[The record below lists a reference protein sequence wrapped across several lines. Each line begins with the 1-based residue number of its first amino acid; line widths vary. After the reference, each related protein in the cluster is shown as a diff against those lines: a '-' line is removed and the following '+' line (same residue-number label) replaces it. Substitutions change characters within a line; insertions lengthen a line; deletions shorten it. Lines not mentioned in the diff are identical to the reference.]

1 MSSTAELKK
10 IKLNVTNI
18 KSVLLDGKKAV
29 DEKKKDRQDF
39 LDKLAEEKKQKQ
51 EEKGLE
57 KPIKPTQKKPDL
69 KSPVKSSMGLMNRI
83 FTFVGAIVGGI
94 VVKALPEIIEA
105 VKKVIEFVKPIFE
118 KIVEGL
124 KPVFNAIGN
133 LFGDKGSYD
142 AEKEKVNEDID
153 QAQLMGKDIDS
164 QVGELDKASGEIEN
178 ENKGLGEN
186 SNALGGEEKGLLKD
200 RERKKEEKD
209 EDKND
214 TDDSTKVE
222 SNEVITAENL
232 TTPAS
237 EVVKIVDG
245 KEVVVTDMDE
255 SLKIQND
262 ARNMLKNAESGGGS
276 DVVSSTEI
284 TSVTNVIV
292 PPVMP
297 VKDNFPRTKQGRRSF
312 RNAYKTY
319 VIEMKKYNKT
329 QKNLVKPSDSN
340 KNGLTALNKTDGL
353 TSMNGSGSTTI
364 VYQRQVVQVQLQH
377 QLKYNGTESISTSDI

>member
-29 DEKKKDRQDF
+29 DEKQKDRQDF

-69 KSPVKSSMGLMNRI
+69 KSPVKSSMGLMNRV

-124 KPVFNAIGN
+124 KPVFNFIGD
-133 LFGDKGSYD
+133 LFKDKGTYD
-142 AEKEKVNEDID
+142 SEKEKVNADIE
-153 QAQLMGKDIDS
+153 QAQLVGKDIDA
-164 QVGELDKASGEIEN
+164 QGGELNKASDDIVN
-178 ENKGLGEN
+178 ENKGLAAN
-186 SNALGGEEKGLLKD
+186 SDALGGEEDGLKKD
-200 RERKKEEKD
+200 REQKKEEKD
-209 EDKND
+209 EDKDDNN
-214 TDDSTKVE
+214 DSTNVE
-222 SNEVITAENL
+222 SNENITVENL
-232 TTPAS
+232 GPTSAT

-245 KEVVVTDMDE
+245 KEVVVTDLDE
-255 SLKIQND
+255 NLKIQNN
-262 ARNMLKNAESGGGS
+262 ARDFLKNAITGDGE
-276 DVVSSTEI
+276 VVSSTEI

-297 VKDNFPRTKQGRRSF
+297 VKENFPRTKQGRRNF
-312 RNAYKTY
+312 RNAYKQY
-319 VIEMKKYNKT
+319 VIEMKEYNKT
-329 QKNLVKPSDSN
+329 QQNLVKPSDSN

-364 VYQRQVVQVQLQH
+364 VYQRQVVQVPVATPI
-377 QLKYNGTESISTSDI
+377 KV

>member
-94 VVKALPEIIEA
+94 VVKALPEIIDA
-105 VKKVIEFVKPIFE
+105 VKKVIEYVKPIFT
-118 KIVEGL
+118 KIQEGL
-124 KPVFNAIGN
+124 EPVFSFIGG
-133 LFGDKGSYD
+133 FFKDTGSYD
-142 AEKEKVNEDID
+142 SEKEKVNADIE
-153 QAQLMGKDIDS
+153 QAQLAGKDIDA
-164 QVGELDKASGEIEN
+164 QGGELNKASDDIVN
-178 ENKGLGEN
+178 ENKGLAAN
-186 SNALGGEEKGLLKD
+186 SNALGGEEDGLKKD
-200 RERKKEEKD
+200 REQKKEEND
-209 EDKND
+209 EDKDD

-222 SNEVITAENL
+222 SNENITVENL
-232 TTPAS
+232 GPTSAT

-245 KEVVVTDMDE
+245 KEVVVTDLDE
-255 SLKIQND
+255 NLKIQND
-262 ARNMLKNAESGGGS
+262 ARDFLKNAMTGDGE
-276 DVVSSTEI
+276 VVSSTEI

-297 VKDNFPRTKQGRRSF
+297 VKENFPRTKQGRRNF
-312 RNAYKTY
+312 RNAYKQY
-319 VIEMKKYNKT
+319 VIEMKQYNQT

-340 KNGLTALNKTDGL
+340 KNGLTALNTTGGL
-353 TSMNGSGSTTI
+353 TSINGSGSTTV
-364 VYQRQVVQVQLQH
+364 VYQRQIVEKVIPV
-377 QLKYNGTESISTSDI
+377 SV

>member
-94 VVKALPEIIEA
+94 VVKALPEIIDA
-105 VKKVIEFVKPIFE
+105 VKKVIEYVKPIFV
-118 KIVEGL
+118 KIQEGL
-124 KPVFNAIGN
+124 EPVFSFIGG
-133 LFGDKGSYD
+133 FFKDTGSYD
-142 AEKEKVNEDID
+142 SEKEKVNADIE
-153 QAQLMGKDIDS
+153 QAQLAGKDIDA
-164 QVGELDKASGEIEN
+164 QGGELNKASDDIVN
-178 ENKGLGEN
+178 ENKGLAAN
-186 SNALGGEEKGLLKD
+186 SNALGGEEDGLKKD
-200 RERKKEEKD
+200 REQKKEEKD
-209 EDKND
+209 EDKDD

-222 SNEVITAENL
+222 SNENITVENL
-232 TTPAS
+232 GPTSAT

-245 KEVVVTDMDE
+245 KEVVVTDLDE
-255 SLKIQND
+255 NLKIQND
-262 ARNMLKNAESGGGS
+262 ARNFLKNAMTGDGE
-276 DVVSSTEI
+276 VVSSTEI

-329 QKNLVKPSDSN
+329 QKNLVKPSESN
-340 KNGLTALNKTDGL
+340 KNGLSALNSTDGL
-353 TSMNGSGSTTI
+353 TSMNGSGNTTI
-364 VYQRQVVQVQLQH
+364 VYQRQVVQVPVATPI
-377 QLKYNGTESISTSDI
+377 KV

>member
-57 KPIKPTQKKPDL
+57 KPIQPTQKKPDL

-94 VVKALPEIIEA
+94 VVKALPEIIES

-164 QVGELDKASGEIEN
+164 QVGELDKASGEIVN
-178 ENKGLGEN
+178 ENKGLAAN
-186 SNALGGEEKGLLKD
+186 SDALGGEETGLKKD
-200 RERKKEEKD
+200 REQKKEEKD
-209 EDKND
+209 EDKDN
-214 TDDSTKVE
+214 STKVE
-222 SNEVITAENL
+222 SNENVTVENL
-232 TTPAS
+232 GPTPAS
-237 EVVKIVDG
+237 VVTKMVDG

-255 SLKIQND
+255 SLNIQNK

-276 DVVSSTEI
+276 EVVSSTEI
-284 TSVTNVIV
+284 TSAINVIV

-297 VKDNFPRTKQGRRSF
+297 VKENFPRTRQGRRNF
-312 RNAYKTY
+312 RNAYKQY
-319 VIEMKKYNKT
+319 IIEMKEYNKT
-329 QKNLVKPSDSN
+329 QKDLIKPSESN

-364 VYQRQVVQVQLQH
+364 VYQRQVVQVPVATPI
-377 QLKYNGTESISTSDI
+377 KV

>member
-29 DEKKKDRQDF
+29 DEKQKDRQDF

-105 VKKVIEFVKPIFE
+105 VKKVIDFVKPIFE

-164 QVGELDKASGEIEN
+164 QVGELDKASGEIVN
-178 ENKGLGEN
+178 ENKGLAAN
-186 SNALGGEEKGLLKD
+186 SDALGGEETDLKKD
-200 RERKKEEKD
+200 REQKKEEKD
-209 EDKND
+209 EDK
-214 TDDSTKVE
+214 DDSTQVE
-222 SNEVITAENL
+222 SNENVTVENL
-232 TTPAS
+232 GPTPAS
-237 EVVKIVDG
+237 VVTKMVDG

-262 ARNMLKNAESGGGS
+262 ARNMLENAGMGDGS
-276 DVVSSTEI
+276 EVVSSTEI

-297 VKDNFPRTKQGRRSF
+297 VKENYPRTRQGRRNF
-312 RNAYKTY
+312 RNAYKQY
-319 VIEMKKYNKT
+319 VIEMKEYNKT
-329 QKNLVKPSDSN
+329 QQNLVKPSDSN

-364 VYQRQVVQVQLQH
+364 VYQRQVVQVPVATPI
-377 QLKYNGTESISTSDI
+377 KV

>member
-94 VVKALPEIIEA
+94 VVKALPEIIDA
-105 VKKVIEFVKPIFE
+105 VKKVIEYVKPIFA
-118 KIVEGL
+118 KIQEGL
-124 KPVFNAIGN
+124 EPVFSFIGG
-133 LFGDKGSYD
+133 FFKDTGSYD
-142 AEKEKVNEDID
+142 SEKEKVNADIE
-153 QAQLMGKDIDS
+153 QAQLAGKDIDA
-164 QVGELDKASGEIEN
+164 QGGELSKSADDIAN

-186 SNALGGEEKGLLKD
+186 SDALGGEEKGLLKD
-200 RERKKEEKD
+200 REQKKEEKD
-209 EDKND
+209 EDKDDNN
-214 TDDSTKVE
+214 DSTKVE
-222 SNEVITAENL
+222 SNENITVENL
-232 TTPAS
+232 GPTPAS
-237 EVVKIVDG
+237 VVTKMVDG
-245 KEVVVTDMDE
+245 EEVVVTDMDE

-262 ARNMLKNAESGGGS
+262 ARNMLKNAVSGDGEK
-276 DVVSSTEI
+276 VASSTEI
-284 TSVTNVIV
+284 SGATNIIV

-297 VKDNFPRTKQGRRSF
+297 VKENFPRTKQGRRNF
-312 RNAYKTY
+312 RNAYKQY
-319 VIEMKKYNKT
+319 VIEMKEYNET
-329 QKNLVKPSDSN
+329 QKNLIKPSENN
-340 KNGLTALNKTDGL
+340 KNGLKALNTTEGL
-353 TSMNGSGSTTI
+353 TNENGTGNNTI
-364 VYQRQVVQVQLQH
+364 IVQRQIVEVPIKIPV
-377 QLKYNGTESISTSDI
+377 NV

>member
-124 KPVFNAIGN
+124 KPVFNFIGD
-133 LFGDKGSYD
+133 LFKDKGTYD
-142 AEKEKVNEDID
+142 SEKEKVNADIE
-153 QAQLMGKDIDS
+153 QAQLVGKDIDA
-164 QVGELDKASGEIEN
+164 QGGELNKASNDIVN
-178 ENKGLGEN
+178 ENKGLAAN
-186 SNALGGEEKGLLKD
+186 SDALGGEEDGLKKD
-200 RERKKEEKD
+200 REQKKEEKD
-209 EDKND
+209 EDKVD
-214 TDDSTKVE
+214 ADDSTQVE
-222 SNEVITAENL
+222 SSKNVTVENL
-232 TTPAS
+232 GPTPAS
-237 EVVKIVDG
+237 VVTKMVDG

-262 ARNMLKNAESGGGS
+262 ARNMLKNAESGDGS
-276 DVVSSTEI
+276 KVVSSTEI
-284 TSVTNVIV
+284 TSVTNIIV

-297 VKDNFPRTKQGRRSF
+297 VKENFPRTRQGRRNF
-312 RNAYKTY
+312 RNAYKQY
-319 VIEMKKYNKT
+319 VIEMKEYNKT
-329 QKNLVKPSDSN
+329 QQNLVKPSDSN
-340 KNGLTALNKTDGL
+340 KNGLTALNKTDVL

-364 VYQRQVVQVQLQH
+364 VYQRQVVQVPVATPI
-377 QLKYNGTESISTSDI
+377 KV

>member
-105 VKKVIEFVKPIFE
+105 VKKVIDFVKPIFE

-142 AEKEKVNEDID
+142 AEKEKVNEDIE

-164 QVGELDKASGEIEN
+164 QVGELDKASGEIVN
-178 ENKGLGEN
+178 ENKGLAAN
-186 SNALGGEEKGLLKD
+186 SDALGGEETDLKKD
-200 RERKKEEKD
+200 REQKKEEKD
-209 EDKND
+209 EDK
-214 TDDSTKVE
+214 DDSTQVE
-222 SNEVITAENL
+222 SNETVTVENL
-232 TTPAS
+232 GPTSAS
-237 EVVKIVDG
+237 VVTKMVDG
-245 KEVVVTDMDE
+245 KEVVVSDLDE
-255 SLKIQND
+255 NLKIQND
-262 ARNMLKNAESGGGS
+262 ARKMLENAGMGDGS
-276 DVVSSTEI
+276 EVVSSTEI

-297 VKDNFPRTKQGRRSF
+297 VKEDYPRTRQGRRNF
-312 RNAYKTY
+312 RNAYKQY
-319 VIEMKKYNKT
+319 VIEMKEYNKT
-329 QKNLVKPSDSN
+329 QQNLIKPSDNN

-364 VYQRQVVQVQLQH
+364 VYQRQVAQVPVATPI
-377 QLKYNGTESISTSDI
+377 KV

>member
-105 VKKVIEFVKPIFE
+105 VKKVIDFVKPIFE

-142 AEKEKVNEDID
+142 SEKEKVNEDID

-164 QVGELDKASGEIEN
+164 QEGELDKASGEIEN
-178 ENKGLGEN
+178 ENKGLGAN
-186 SNALGGEEKGLLKD
+186 SDALGG
-200 RERKKEEKD
+200 
-209 EDKND
+209 
-214 TDDSTKVE
+214 
-222 SNEVITAENL
+222 
-232 TTPAS
+232 
-237 EVVKIVDG
+237 
-245 KEVVVTDMDE
+245 
-255 SLKIQND
+255 
-262 ARNMLKNAESGGGS
+262 
-276 DVVSSTEI
+276 
-284 TSVTNVIV
+284 
-292 PPVMP
+292 
-297 VKDNFPRTKQGRRSF
+297 
-312 RNAYKTY
+312 
-319 VIEMKKYNKT
+319 
-329 QKNLVKPSDSN
+329 
-340 KNGLTALNKTDGL
+340 
-353 TSMNGSGSTTI
+353 
-364 VYQRQVVQVQLQH
+364 
-377 QLKYNGTESISTSDI
+377 